1 MNALQSLSTGN
12 EEEAFNVTALL
23 RSTHEVE
30 TRVQEIYRCFSLLST
45 FAAHELGIASEVL
58 QGNSITRNEC
68 HNVHAAFQQHLSDY
82 GGALHALNP
91 CTASCTCLTMAS
103 AQVVE
108 AVEAGCQRGLGDP
121 WPLQGSLPSFSSTAG

>member
-45 FAAHELGIASEVL
+45 FAAHQLGIASEVL

-68 HNVHAAFQQHLSDY
+68 HNVQAAFQQHLSDY
-82 GGALHALNP
+82 GGALHAINP
-91 CTASCTCLTMAS
+91 CTSILHMPDTGFCTGGGSCGSRMS
-103 AQVVE
+103 E
-108 AVEAGCQRGLGDP
+108 RAGR
-121 WPLQGSLPSFSSTAG
+121 SLAATG